1 MGSKPRNHVTESA
14 IQIAIVD
21 TLRVLSE
28 RSRFLFFS
36 VPNELLGRARSNA
49 GAARME
55 RYKRMGLTPGVAD
68 IVIVHD
74 GRAYF
79 LEVKTRTNKQTDTQ
93 KAFEHRC
100 ASCSSLYRV
109 VHDEVETLSTLKE
122 WHIVPETL

>member
-1 MGSKPRNHVTESA
+1 MGSNPKNHVTESA

-21 TLRVLSE
+21 TLRVLSD
-28 RSRFLFFS
+28 RFRFLFFS

-49 GAARME
+49 GAARMV

-68 IVIVHD
+68 IVIVSD

-93 KAFEHRC
+93 KAFER
-100 ASCSSLYRV
+100 SCSLCVAPYRV
-109 VHDEVETLSTLKE
+109 VHDEEGTLAALHE
-122 WHIVPETL
+122 WHVIPEKL